1 MRFGMAAT
9 VSLSSSSSVDKP
21 FRAVRDI
28 KRPSGVAADLNIHVA
43 AAAMMGG
50 NGASDISLLPRKI
63 EARDDPAQRI
73 KFEPYFS
80 DIFVFFGCNPFAIRI
95 SVVIRSQ

>member
-1 MRFGMAAT
+1 MSR
-9 VSLSSSSSVDKP
+9 
-21 FRAVRDI
+21 
-28 KRPSGVAADLNIHVA
+28 
-43 AAAMMGG
+43 AAMMGG

-80 DIFVFFGCNPFAIRI
+80 DIFVFFCCNPFAIRT
-95 SVVIRSQ
+95 RSLSRDRSPSFCAL

>member
-1 MRFGMAAT
+1 MSR
-9 VSLSSSSSVDKP
+9 
-21 FRAVRDI
+21 
-28 KRPSGVAADLNIHVA
+28 
-43 AAAMMGG
+43 AAMMGG

-80 DIFVFFGCNPFAIRI
+80 DIFVFFPL
-95 SVVIRSQ
+95 